1 MFKTLSFGEILW
13 DLFPDYKK
21 PGGSPAN
28 LAYHLHLFGNRSYL
42 LSKVGNDENGN
53 DLIHFLIEK
62 GVSTK
67 YIQRDPELPTG
78 TVSVTMDEKNEPS
91 YKIQQPAAWDEI
103 ELTTEINILIESLD
117 AFCFASLAQRN
128 DRSKKTV
135 DILLRELPAN
145 CLKVFDLNIRPPFVD
160 KETILH
166 NIMQS
171 DVIKFNQEEYSMIG
185 KWLNTEDTA
194 DKIIGMNSN
203 KTILLTLGS
212 QGSELINSSGRF
224 FQKAFPI
231 DVNGDFVGVGDAF
244 LACFTHL
251 MLKNIEPQ
259 QLLEMSNRYAAYVAS
274 KQGSMPDIP
283 QEMLDLIR

>member
-1 MFKTLSFGEILW
+1 
-13 DLFPDYKK
+13 
-21 PGGSPAN
+21 
-28 LAYHLHLFGNRSYL
+28 
-42 LSKVGNDENGN
+42 
-53 DLIHFLIEK
+53 
-62 GVSTK
+62 
-67 YIQRDPELPTG
+67 
-78 TVSVTMDEKNEPS
+78 
-91 YKIQQPAAWDEI
+91 
-103 ELTTEINILIESLD
+103 
-117 AFCFASLAQRN
+117 
-128 DRSKKTV
+128 
-135 DILLRELPAN
+135 
-145 CLKVFDLNIRPPFVD
+145 
-160 KETILH
+160 
-166 NIMQS
+166 MQS

-231 DVNGDFVGVGDAF
+231 DGNGDFVGVGDAF